1 LYLTSY
7 MVSLATYK
15 HIYVSTY
22 VEFRRARLV
31 AIAGFAPVM
40 SELVAAARSGLPALD
55 ICNGFQILREA
66 HLLPGALTCNSGLR
80 FITRD
85 LRLRVETT
93 RPRPRGP
100 TGAACRSWCR

>member
-1 LYLTSY
+1 

-93 RPRPRGP
+93 RPRGRGP